1 MKQLQSTFDFVYIM
15 VKIFILNG
23 QLYWKTINVILVLTI
38 ACLTSG
44 YMTMTTVSL
53 LGCVLG

>member
-23 QLYWKTINVILVLTI
+23 QLYWKTFNVILLYDQSVILFSNIRVLIFLISEGTF
-38 ACLTSG
+38 
-44 YMTMTTVSL
+44 
-53 LGCVLG
+53 